1 MGGKKHM
8 YKKIL
13 LPTDGSK
20 NSEKA
25 IEHALN
31 IAEHEDAEIVILNVV
46 DSVYLTGL
54 PEEDLIT
61 KSEMILEE
69 ESKKVTSRVETIIKE
84 LEEEKGDESKDIKM
98 STRTIEGNAADVIL
112 QISEKEDIDLIV
124 IASSGKHMLDRFLL
138 GSVTEKTVRHTK
150 VPTLVIPN
158 KGD

>member
-1 MGGKKHM
+1 M
-8 YKKIL
+8 YNKIL

-20 NSEKA
+20 NSERA
-25 IEHALN
+25 IAHALT
-31 IAEHEDAEIVILNVV
+31 IAEFGDAEIVVLNVV

-69 ESKKVTSRVETIIKE
+69 ESKKVTSRVESIIKE
-84 LEEEKGDESKDIKM
+84 IEEEKGSEGKDIKI
-98 STRTIEGNAADVIL
+98 TTKTIEGNAADVIL
-112 QISEKEDIDLIV
+112 KISESEDIDLIV

-150 VPTLVIPN
+150 VPILVIPN
-158 KGD
+158 EE

>member
-1 MGGKKHM
+1 M
-8 YKKIL
+8 YNKIL

-20 NSEKA
+20 NSERA
-25 IEHALN
+25 IAHALT
-31 IAEHEDAEIVILNVV
+31 IAEFEDAEIVILNVV

-69 ESKKVTSRVETIIKE
+69 ESKKVTARVESIIKE
-84 LEEEKGDESKDIKM
+84 IEEEKGSNGKDIKIT
-98 STRTIEGNAADVIL
+98 SKTIEGNAADVIL
-112 QISEKEDIDLIV
+112 KVSENEDIDLIV

-150 VPTLVIPN
+150 VPILVIPT
-158 KGD
+158 GE

>member
-1 MGGKKHM
+1 M
-8 YKKIL
+8 YNKIL

-20 NSEKA
+20 NSERA
-25 IEHALN
+25 IAHALT
-31 IAEHEDAEIVILNVV
+31 IAEFEDAEIVILNVV

-69 ESKKVTSRVETIIKE
+69 ESKKVTSRVESIIKE
-84 LEEEKGDESKDIKM
+84 IEEEKGSEGKDIKI
-98 STRTIEGNAADVIL
+98 TTKTIEGNAADVIL
-112 QISEKEDIDLIV
+112 KISESDDIDLIV

-150 VPTLVIPN
+150 VPILVIPN
-158 KGD
+158 EE

>member
-1 MGGKKHM
+1 M
-8 YKKIL
+8 YDKIL

-20 NSEKA
+20 NSERA
-25 IEHALN
+25 IAHALT
-31 IAEHEDAEIVILNVV
+31 IAEFEDAEIVVLNVV

-69 ESKKVTSRVETIIKE
+69 ESKKVTSRVESIIKE
-84 LEEEKGDESKDIKM
+84 IEEEKGSEGKDIKI
-98 STRTIEGNAADVIL
+98 TTKTIEGNAADVIL
-112 QISEKEDIDLIV
+112 KISESDDIDLIV

-150 VPTLVIPN
+150 VPILVIPN
-158 KGD
+158 KEWFLFF

>member
-1 MGGKKHM
+1 M

-25 IEHALN
+25 IEHALR
-31 IAEHEDAEIVILNVV
+31 IAELEDSEIIILNVV

-61 KSEMILEE
+61 KSELILEE
-69 ESKKVTSRVETIIKE
+69 ESQKIINHVKSIIE
-84 LEEEKGDESKDIKM
+84 NMEEEKGFKIDHVKL
-98 STRTIEGNAADVIL
+98 TPRTEEVNAADVIL
-112 QISEKEDIDLIV
+112 KLSEKEDVDLIV

-138 GSVTEKTVRHTK
+138 GSVTEKTVRHST
-150 VPTLVIPN
+150 VPILVIPN
-158 KGD
+158 K

>member
-1 MGGKKHM
+1 M
-8 YKKIL
+8 YNKIL

-25 IEHALN
+25 IAHALT
-31 IAEHEDAEIVILNVV
+31 IAEFEDAEIIILNVV

-69 ESKKVTSRVETIIKE
+69 ESKKVISRVEKIIRE
-84 LEEEKGDESKDIKM
+84 LEEEKGSEAKDIKI
-98 STRTIEGNAADVIL
+98 SARTIEGNAADVIL
-112 QISEKEDIDLIV
+112 KISEQEDIDLIV

-150 VPTLVIPN
+150 VPILVIPN

>member
-1 MGGKKHM
+1 M
-8 YKKIL
+8 YNKIL
-13 LPTDGSK
+13 LTSDGSK

-25 IEHALN
+25 IAHALT
-31 IAEHEDAEIVILNVV
+31 IAEYEDAEIIILNVV

-84 LEEEKGDESKDIKM
+84 IEEEKGENGKDIKM

-112 QISEKEDIDLIV
+112 KISEKEDIDLIV

-138 GSVTEKTVRHTK
+138 GSVTEKTVRHSK
-150 VPTLVIPN
+150 VPILVIPN
-158 KGD
+158 KDE

>member
-1 MGGKKHM
+1 M
-8 YKKIL
+8 YNKIL

-20 NSEKA
+20 NSERA
-25 IEHALN
+25 IAHALT
-31 IAEHEDAEIVILNVV
+31 IAEFEDAEIVVLNVV

-69 ESKKVTSRVETIIKE
+69 ESKKVTSRVESIIKE
-84 LEEEKGDESKDIKM
+84 IEEEKGSEGKDLKITTK
-98 STRTIEGNAADVIL
+98 TIEGDAADVIL
-112 QISEKEDIDLIV
+112 KISESDDIDLIV

-150 VPTLVIPN
+150 VPILVIPN
-158 KGD
+158 EE

>member
-1 MGGKKHM
+1 MM
-8 YKKIL
+8 YNKIL

-25 IEHALN
+25 IKHALT
-31 IAEHEDAEIVILNVV
+31 IAEYEDAEIIILNVV

-69 ESKKVTSRVETIIKE
+69 ESKKVTSRVEEIIHE
-84 LEEEKGDESKDIKM
+84 LEEEKGSNAKDIKL
-98 STRTIEGNAADVIL
+98 STRTVEGNAADVIL
-112 QISEKEDIDLIV
+112 KLSEKEDIDLIV

-150 VPTLVIPN
+150 VPILVIPN
-158 KGD
+158 KE

>member
-1 MGGKKHM
+1 M
-8 YKKIL
+8 YDKIL

-20 NSEKA
+20 NSERA
-25 IEHALN
+25 IAHALT
-31 IAEHEDAEIVILNVV
+31 IAEFEDAEIVILNVV

-69 ESKKVTSRVETIIKE
+69 ESKKVTSRVESIIKE
-84 LEEEKGDESKDIKM
+84 IEEEKGSEGKDIKM
-98 STRTIEGNAADVIL
+98 TTKTIEGNAADVIL
-112 QISEKEDIDLIV
+112 KVSENEDIDLIV

-150 VPTLVIPN
+150 VPILVIPN
-158 KGD
+158 DEE

>member
-1 MGGKKHM
+1 M
-8 YKKIL
+8 YDKIL

-25 IEHALN
+25 IAHALT
-31 IAEHEDAEIVILNVV
+31 IAEYEDAEIVILNVV

-69 ESKKVTSRVETIIKE
+69 ESKKVTSRVENIIKDIE
-84 LEEEKGDESKDIKM
+84 KEKGNSGKDLKL
-98 STRTIEGNAADVIL
+98 TTKTIEGNAADVIL
-112 QISEKEDIDLIV
+112 KVSESDDIDLIV

-138 GSVTEKTVRHTK
+138 GSVTEKAVRHST
-150 VPTLVIPN
+150 VPILVIPN
-158 KGD
+158 KD

>member
-1 MGGKKHM
+1 M

-25 IEHALN
+25 ISHALN
-31 IAEHEDAEIVILNVV
+31 IAEYEDAEIIILNVV

-69 ESKKVTSRVETIIKE
+69 ESKKVTSRVEDIIKE
-84 LEEEKGDESKDIKM
+84 LEEEKGSNAKDIKL

-112 QISEKEDIDLIV
+112 KISESEDIDLIV

-138 GSVTEKTVRHTK
+138 GSVTEKTVRHTR
-150 VPTLVIPN
+150 VPILVIPN
-158 KGD
+158 KE

>member
-1 MGGKKHM
+1 M
-8 YKKIL
+8 YDKIL

-20 NSEKA
+20 NSERA
-25 IEHALN
+25 IAHALT
-31 IAEHEDAEIVILNVV
+31 IAEFEDAEIVVLNVV

-69 ESKKVTSRVETIIKE
+69 ESKKVTSRVESIIKE
-84 LEEEKGDESKDIKM
+84 IEEEKGSEGKDIKI
-98 STRTIEGNAADVIL
+98 TTKTIEGNAADVIL
-112 QISEKEDIDLIV
+112 KISESEDIDLIV

-150 VPTLVIPN
+150 VPILVIPN
-158 KGD
+158 EE

>member
-1 MGGKKHM
+1 M
-8 YKKIL
+8 YNKIL
-13 LPTDGSK
+13 LPTDGSR

-25 IEHALN
+25 IAHALT
-31 IAEHEDAEIVILNVV
+31 IAEFEDAEIIILNVV

-69 ESKKVTSRVETIIKE
+69 ESKKVISRVEKIIRE
-84 LEEEKGDESKDIKM
+84 LEEEKGSEAKDIKI
-98 STRTIEGNAADVIL
+98 SARTIEGNAADVIL
-112 QISEKEDIDLIV
+112 KISEQEDIDLIV

-150 VPTLVIPN
+150 VPILVIPN

>member
-1 MGGKKHM
+1 M
-8 YKKIL
+8 YNKIL

-25 IEHALN
+25 IKHALT
-31 IAEHEDAEIVILNVV
+31 IAEYEDAEIIILNVV

-69 ESKKVTSRVETIIKE
+69 ESKKVTSRVEEIIHE
-84 LEEEKGDESKDIKM
+84 LEEEKGSNAKDIKL
-98 STRTIEGNAADVIL
+98 STRTVEGNAADVIL
-112 QISEKEDIDLIV
+112 KLSEKEDIDLIV

-150 VPTLVIPN
+150 VPILVIPN
-158 KGD
+158 KE

>member
-1 MGGKKHM
+1 MNM

-25 IEHALN
+25 IEHALR
-31 IAEHEDAEIVILNVV
+31 IAELEDSEIIILNVV

-61 KSEMILEE
+61 KSELILEE
-69 ESKKVTSRVETIIKE
+69 ESQKIINHVKSIIE
-84 LEEEKGDESKDIKM
+84 NMEEEKGFKIDHVKL
-98 STRTIEGNAADVIL
+98 TPRTEEGNAADVIL
-112 QISEKEDIDLIV
+112 KLSEKEDVDLIV

-138 GSVTEKTVRHTK
+138 GSVTEKTVRHST
-150 VPTLVIPN
+150 VPILVIPN
-158 KGD
+158 K

>member
-1 MGGKKHM
+1 M

-25 IEHALN
+25 IEHALR
-31 IAEHEDAEIVILNVV
+31 IAELEDSEIIILNVV

-61 KSEMILEE
+61 KSELILEE
-69 ESKKVTSRVETIIKE
+69 ESQKIINHVKSIIE
-84 LEEEKGDESKDIKM
+84 NMEEEKGFKIDHVKL
-98 STRTIEGNAADVIL
+98 TPRTEEGNAADVIL
-112 QISEKEDIDLIV
+112 KLSEKENVDLIV

-138 GSVTEKTVRHTK
+138 GSVTEKTVRHST
-150 VPTLVIPN
+150 VPILVIPN
-158 KGD
+158 K

>member
-1 MGGKKHM
+1 M
-8 YKKIL
+8 YNKIL

-25 IEHALN
+25 IAHALT
-31 IAEHEDAEIVILNVV
+31 IAEYEDAEIIILNVV

-69 ESKKVTSRVETIIKE
+69 ESKKLTSRVEDIIKE
-84 LEEEKGDESKDIKM
+84 IEEEKGEEGKEINM
-98 STRTIEGNAADVIL
+98 STRTIEVNAADVIL
-112 QISEKEDIDLIV
+112 KISEKEDIDLIV

-138 GSVTEKTVRHTK
+138 GSVTEKTVRHSK
-150 VPTLVIPN
+150 VPILVIPN
-158 KGD
+158 KDD

>member
-1 MGGKKHM
+1 M
-8 YKKIL
+8 YSKIL

-20 NSEKA
+20 NSERA
-25 IEHALN
+25 IAHALT
-31 IAEHEDAEIVILNVV
+31 IAEFEDAEIVVLNVV

-69 ESKKVTSRVETIIKE
+69 ESKKVTSRVEEIIKK
-84 LEEEKGDESKDIKM
+84 LEEEKGSKSKEIKV
-98 STRTIEGNAADVIL
+98 TTKTIEGNAADVIL
-112 QISEKEDIDLIV
+112 KVSENEDIDLIV

-150 VPTLVIPN
+150 VPILVIPTEE
-158 KGD
+158 

>member
-1 MGGKKHM
+1 M
-8 YKKIL
+8 YNKIL

-20 NSEKA
+20 NSERA
-25 IEHALN
+25 IAHALT
-31 IAEHEDAEIVILNVV
+31 IAEFEDAEIVVLNVV

-69 ESKKVTSRVETIIKE
+69 ESKKVTSRVESIIKE
-84 LEEEKGDESKDIKM
+84 IEEEKGSEGKDIKI
-98 STRTIEGNAADVIL
+98 TTKTIEGNAADVIL
-112 QISEKEDIDLIV
+112 KISESEDIDLIV

-150 VPTLVIPN
+150 VPILVIPN
-158 KGD
+158 EE

>member
-1 MGGKKHM
+1 M

-25 IEHALN
+25 IAHALN
-31 IAEHEDAEIVILNVV
+31 ITEKDGSEIIILNVV

-61 KSEMILEE
+61 KSELILEE
-69 ESKKVTSRVETIIKE
+69 ESKKVTQRVKDIIT
-84 LEEEKGDESKDIKM
+84 DIESKEGIDASNITLTPM
-98 STRTIEGNAADVIL
+98 TLEGNAADVIL
-112 QISEKEDIDLIV
+112 KVSEKENVDIIV

-138 GSVTEKTVRHTK
+138 GSVTEKAVRHTK
-150 VPTLVIPN
+150 VPILVIPN
-158 KGD
+158 K

>member
-1 MGGKKHM
+1 MM
-8 YKKIL
+8 YNKIL

-25 IEHALN
+25 IKHALT
-31 IAEHEDAEIVILNVV
+31 IAEYEDAEIIILNVV

-69 ESKKVTSRVETIIKE
+69 ESKKVTSRVEEIIHE
-84 LEEEKGDESKDIKM
+84 LEEEKGSDAKEIKL
-98 STRTIEGNAADVIL
+98 STRTVEGNAADVIL
-112 QISEKEDIDLIV
+112 KLSEKEDIDLIV

-150 VPTLVIPN
+150 VPILVIPN
-158 KGD
+158 KE